1 LFDDWNFH
9 AYDYINKLLKRNV
22 PMLWVSGD
30 GDLLASQDIL
40 TEIIETLL
48 VFDTKK
54 DFLDGDWKSRGEDMI
69 SKKVKGFEWVR
80 FQKGGHVI
88 FFDNEKDLDTLIRE
102 FLSNN

>member
-1 LFDDWNFH
+1 
-9 AYDYINKLLKRNV
+9 
-22 PMLWVSGD
+22 MLWVSGD

-69 SKKVKGFEWVR
+69 SKKVEGFEWVR
-80 FQKGGHVI
+80 F
-88 FFDNEKDLDTLIRE
+88 
-102 FLSNN
+102 

>member
-9 AYDYINKLLKRNV
+9 AYDYINKLLKKNV

-69 SKKVKGFEWVR
+69 SKKVEGFEWVR
-80 FQKGGHVI
+80 F
-88 FFDNEKDLDTLIRE
+88 
-102 FLSNN
+102 